1 MVAAEEEEGAA
12 KKQLHHKEE
21 EEGVGVEFVSQVLV
35 AVMVSCDHDVTSGE
49 GAQ

>member
-1 MVAAEEEEGAA
+1 MVVGAEEEEEGAA

-21 EEGVGVEFVSQVLV
+21 GPGAKFVSRV
-35 AVMVSCDHDVTSGE
+35 AVMVSCDHGVTSGE